1 LQRPATLA
9 ASSPF
14 DFAHGSPEPAE
25 RAPFDSAQGDPEPVG
40 GVTFD
45 FAQGDPA
52 VKGAIGA
59 CVAEGNSP
67 DARRASGDPQDGSPR
82 PLSSQFPKERRIRRR
97 AEFGTVFDRGAR
109 IHGRFFTFLMLPSGL
124 PGARLGIV
132 ASRKLGGAVERN
144 RAKRLIRE
152 FFRRLTPPAGIAV
165 DLVVIPKRE
174 LLAAEFTP
182 LSKDFGNTWR
192 RGVERL
198 SANTRG

>member
-1 LQRPATLA
+1 VP
-9 ASSPF
+9 
-14 DFAHGSPEPAE
+14 
-25 RAPFDSAQGDPEPVG
+25 
-40 GVTFD
+40 FD
-45 FAQGDPA
+45 FAQGDP
-52 VKGAIGA
+52 
-59 CVAEGNSP
+59 P
-67 DARRASGDPQDGSPR
+67 DARRAPGDPRDGSTRPR
-82 PLSSQFPKERRIRRR
+82 PLSSRFPKERRIRRR
-97 AEFGTVFDRGAR
+97 GEFGTVFDRGTR

-152 FFRRLTPPAGIAV
+152 FFRHLAPPAGKAVAV

-174 LLAAEFTP
+174 LLTADFTP

>member
-1 LQRPATLA
+1 V
-9 ASSPF
+9 
-14 DFAHGSPEPAE
+14 
-25 RAPFDSAQGDPEPVG
+25 PFDSAQGDP
-40 GVTFD
+40 
-45 FAQGDPA
+45 A
-52 VKGAIGA
+52 VEGTIGLCA
-59 CVAEGNSP
+59 AEVKK
-67 DARRASGDPQDGSPR
+67 
-82 PLSSQFPKERRIRRR
+82 SSRFPKERRIRRR
-97 AEFGTVFDRGAR
+97 GEFRTVFDRGTR

-152 FFRRLTPPAGIAV
+152 FFRHLTPPAGKVIAV

-174 LLAAEFTP
+174 LLTAGFTP

-198 SANTRG
+198 SANPRG

>member
-1 LQRPATLA
+1 VL
-9 ASSPF
+9 
-14 DFAHGSPEPAE
+14 
-25 RAPFDSAQGDPEPVG
+25 FDSAQGDP
-40 GVTFD
+40 
-45 FAQGDPA
+45 A
-52 VKGAIGA
+52 VEGTIGLCA
-59 CVAEGNSP
+59 AEGKK
-67 DARRASGDPQDGSPR
+67 SPR
-82 PLSSQFPKERRIRRR
+82 FPKERRIRRR
-97 AEFGTVFDRGAR
+97 AEFGTVFDRGTR

-152 FFRRLTPPAGIAV
+152 FFRHLTPPAGKAIAV

-174 LLAAEFTP
+174 LLAADFTL
-182 LSKDFGNTWR
+182 LSKDFSTTWR